1 MTRTRTG
8 GMPLPWVL
16 SADTLPRLRAG
27 AGRLRERVLEHPD
40 WTAIDIGYSLAV
52 RRDADGCR
60 AVVTGADRA
69 ELLAG
74 LAALEVGDTGPNV
87 CIGRPARQRSTVFF
101 VPAPRASDLLGVDR
115 LAAEVPAFA
124 GQLRRC
130 SDLLS
135 GHVGWDIAD
144 LVTSG
149 STPRA
154 PDALGPVGFAV
165 QVALARTWRC
175 YGVVPDRVVGETGSA
190 VATEVIAG
198 RLSAADAAALAAG
211 SSAHPGTASRR
222 EAISDA
228 GTVIEISPRPPSECD
243 EREPGANA
251 FAYALSRAYVSGASV
266 GWPARFTGRWAMSVD
281 LPQL

>member
-1 MTRTRTG
+1 MTHIRTG

-16 SADTLPRLRAG
+16 SADTPARLRAG
-27 AGRLRERVLEHPD
+27 ARRLRERVLAHPD

-74 LAALEVGDTGPNV
+74 LATLEAGDTGPNV

-130 SDLLS
+130 SDLMSAHL
-135 GHVGWDIAD
+135 GWDIAD
-144 LVTSG
+144 LVTGG
-149 STPRA
+149 STPRT
-154 PDALGPVGFAV
+154 PDVLGPVGFAV

-175 YGVVPDRVVGETGSA
+175 YGVIADRVVGETGSA

-198 RLSAADAAALAAG
+198 RLPVADAAALAAR
-211 SSAHPGTASRR
+211 SPAHPDIGARR

-228 GTVIEISPRPPSECD
+228 STVIEISPRPASERD
-243 EREPGANA
+243 EPGANA
-251 FAYALSRAYVSGASV
+251 FAHALSRAYVSGAAV

-281 LPQL
+281 LPPL